1 MSGHFDH
8 SEHGPGYLCFAW
20 GESDHP
26 VFRFVDTPEQVG
38 KFFCDAWFGER
49 PEEMSAD
56 TRDQYDDAM
65 RLIRAPR
72 DDSDAWDGT
81 DSITFEFEIGGVRI
95 TRAHQL

>member
-1 MSGHFDH
+1 MSAGL
-8 SEHGPGYLCFAW
+8 GYLCFAW

-26 VFRFVDTPEQVG
+26 VCRFVATPGEVG
-38 KFFCDAWFGER
+38 KFFCDQWFGQP

-65 RLIRAPR
+65 RLVRADR
-72 DDSDAWDGT
+72 DDGDAWDGT

-95 TRAHQL
+95 TRAWQV